1 MSGSIV
7 LDSCHARVPTVK
19 NSMADLSGHLGQV
32 DPKSLV
38 TPLESVVVELPHSGV
53 VKLLCL
59 P

>member
-1 MSGSIV
+1 M
-7 LDSCHARVPTVK
+7 LRVPTVK
-19 NSMADLSGHLGQV
+19 DSMADLSGHLGQV
-32 DPKSLV
+32 DPKSLI

>member
-1 MSGSIV
+1 M
-7 LDSCHARVPTVK
+7 LRVPTVK